1 MFAAVKGITKK
12 QVREIKSLNNPP
24 AFVRLAMESICLLI
38 GESTADFRSC
48 RSVIVRENFT
58 STIVNFNTE
67 SITYVTTAIGC
78 LMNTIDCFHRCSRI
92 WNLLHLR

>member
-1 MFAAVKGITKK
+1 VKGITKK

-24 AFVRLAMESICLLI
+24 AFVRLALESICLLL
-38 GESTADFRSC
+38 GESTGDFRSS
-48 RSVIVRENFT
+48 RSVIVRDNFT

-67 SITYVTTAIGC
+67 SITYV
-78 LMNTIDCFHRCSRI
+78 MNTIDCFHHCSWI